1 MVHRYLG
8 AFGPASVMDFQSW
21 SGLTKM
27 EKIFEVMRPGL
38 RVYRTDEG
46 VELFD
51 LPEATLADGDLPAPV
66 RFLPGYDNVLLGHAI
81 RTRIVADEDRKQVMP
96 GGAIVRPTFLVDGF
110 VAGIW
115 SLQRST
121 LFVMPFRPL
130 SDEARAEVA
139 AEAERLVEFVAP
151 DAPFGEIS
159 IAGV

>member
-1 MVHRYLG
+1 MIRRYLA
-8 AFGPASVMDFQSW
+8 AFGPASVADFQTW

-27 EKIFEVMRPGL
+27 EKVFEAMRPGL
-38 RVYRTDEG
+38 RVYGTDKG

-66 RFLPGYDNVLLGHAI
+66 RFLPGYDNVLLGHTV
-81 RTRIVADEDRKQVMP
+81 RTRIVAEEDRKQVMP
-96 GGAIVRPTFLVDGF
+96 GGAVVRPTFLVDGF

-130 SDEARAEVA
+130 PDEARAEVA
-139 AEAERLVEFVAP
+139 TEAERLMEFVAP

-159 IAGV
+159 IAGL